1 MKQNKDSVLTL
12 RISEEEKE
20 VLKQIANEKDLSM
33 SQLVRC
39 LIRAY
44 VDNPDIFLSE

>member
-1 MKQNKDSVLTL
+1 MKQNKDNILTL

-20 VLKQIANEKDLSM
+20 LLKQIANEKDLSM
-33 SQLVRC
+33 SQLVRQ

-44 VDNPDIFLSE
+44 IDNPNK

>member
-12 RISEEEKE
+12 RITEEEKE
-20 VLKQIANEKDLSM
+20 ILKQMADKKDLSM

-44 VDNPDIFLSE
+44 VENPNFIINE

>member
-20 VLKQIANEKDLSM
+20 VLKQLANEKDLSM

-39 LIRAY
+39 LIRTCI
-44 VDNPDIFLSE
+44 DNPNFLINE